1 MLYEYDTHI
10 ECIIDKEE
18 EFLLFFNYLKFII
31 LPYERHMCPNFIL
44 QKKYTPKS
52 FILLSENDPF
62 FEENNQNNQNNN
74 IIYEQFFMNND
85 LFYTIKN
92 NHYYIFLNM
101 FLYKRY
107 IDENDIFITWLLHL
121 SRNFNNLHI
130 KNYQSIFDSN
140 FDYYEN
146 ILYTYFYNQE
156 IIDIYDID
164 IDDYYLKKNGI
175 HILNNGFYILYP
187 MYKDIISFNNYES
200 YYFYKLLY
208 NFKFS
213 NLIDKPFIL
222 NTKYLQLLI
231 KFNDLLQ
238 KHKYIRHLIIDQTI
252 YLIKNYNEFGLI
264 KFQSFVK
271 YKLKLRKVFNE
282 LNEFNYLPP
291 FTEYEFN
298 DLFSNKYY
306 KIYGLGGALFR
317 EKERN
322 FYNI

>member
-44 QKKYTPKS
+44 QKGYTPKS

-62 FEENNQNNQNNN
+62 FEENHNINN
-74 IIYEQFFMNND
+74 INNTIYEQFYITND

-140 FDYYEN
+140 FDYYEP
-146 ILYTYFYNQE
+146 ILYTNFHNNDF
-156 IIDIYDID
+156 IDIYDIS
-164 IDDYYLKKNGI
+164 IETYYLKKNGV
-175 HILNNGFYILYP
+175 HVLNEGFYILYP
-187 MYKDIISFNNYES
+187 MYKDILHFSNYES

-208 NFKFS
+208 HFKFS
-213 NLIDKPFIL
+213 NLIDKPFLL
-222 NTKYLQLLI
+222 NKKYLHTLI
-231 KFNDLLQ
+231 QFNDLLQ

-252 YLIKNYNEFGLI
+252 YLIKNYNECGLI

-271 YKLKLRKVFNE
+271 HKLKLRKLFGE

-291 FTEYEFN
+291 FTQNEFN
-298 DLFSNKYY
+298 ELFENKYY
-306 KIYGLGGALFR
+306 KIYGLGGPLFR
-317 EKERN
+317 EKKNN
-322 FYNI
+322 FYQK